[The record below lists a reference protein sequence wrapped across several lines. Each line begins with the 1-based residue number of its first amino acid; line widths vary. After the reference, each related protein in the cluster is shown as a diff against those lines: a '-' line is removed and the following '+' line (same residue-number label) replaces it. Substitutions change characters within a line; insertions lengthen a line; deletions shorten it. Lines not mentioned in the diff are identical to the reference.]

1 MAWQDNNGNWHIDDE
16 NSALGFDLPTLR
28 SSLGTGNIQRTLNGG
43 YFGAGSTNVATIPTT
58 TATIPGFFNG
68 SLNPLNWGWKN
79 LFGGNEL
86 GLDEFSQKML
96 GKPFSALDPSE
107 RMQLSGLFQ
116 QDQQNR
122 MFSSMRGLGWGGLAL
137 QGLGSVLNWT
147 QGNKQLELA
156 RDNLDFMKEQA
167 NRNWEATAKNY
178 NDKAAATNY
187 NRTAFAG
194 GDISPRMRYIDES
207 KISA

>member
-1 MAWQDNNGNWHIDDE
+1 MSGLVYEPGGIVGVDPSKYTH
-16 NSALGFDLPTLR
+16 LPT
-28 SSLGTGNIQRTLNGG
+28 
-43 YFGAGSTNVATIPTT
+43 STSQ
-58 TATIPGFFNG
+58 GFFNN
-68 SLNPLNWGWKN
+68 SWNPLNWGWSN
-79 LFGGNEL
+79 IFGGDEL
-86 GLDEFSQKML
+86 GLDDFSRQML

-107 RMQLSGLFQ
+107 RMQISGLFQ